1 MKRTSKITRYLSAGL
16 LAAAIIAGV
25 TRPAQSLD
33 NGGQTGGDT
42 LSCNACKTTFL
53 PFQKVIV
60 AKCVASG
67 FIGATSCQVVT
78 SWPAGTQSCDMAGSA
93 CVVNDDDGSIYI
105 P

>member
-1 MKRTSKITRYLSAGL
+1 
-16 LAAAIIAGV
+16 
-25 TRPAQSLD
+25 
-33 NGGQTGGDT
+33 
-42 LSCNACKTTFL
+42 L